1 MCEGFPTTQLQTCSP
16 GRAETLTQFPAY
28 LGCSSLAESFP
39 RGGWGDIPSARV
51 ATQNI
56 IVYPAGFHIA
66 PHIRSLLLVHFKAAF
81 FSLRGLL
88 SVVLGSQASKHHRD
102 SNYTVWLLLAC
113 YYWPIPRLLPAQT
126 CFSLCQIDPRSS
138 FMQSLIPDQVA
149 PPPSACVGQDLLPD
163 KQTVKTHQGC
173 VLRIC
178 FLPNIWETFT
188 VPEWYFSNSCF
199 LLLL

>member
-1 MCEGFPTTQLQTCSP
+1 MWRVSHHTAADL
-16 GRAETLTQFPAY
+16 LTWESRNINSI
-28 LGCSSLAESFP
+28 SSLSWMQFIGREFSKRWVGRYSLCQSSHP
-39 RGGWGDIPSARV
+39 ECHCLSCRV
-51 ATQNI
+51 PYCPPHQVLTSCSLQGRLFFTQRAT
-56 IVYPAGFHIA
+56 
-66 PHIRSLLLVHFKAAF
+66 
-81 FSLRGLL
+81 FS
-88 SVVLGSQASKHHRD
+88 GSQAFKHHRD

-113 YYWPIPRLLPAQT
+113 YYWPIPCLLPAQT

>member
-28 LGCSSLAESFP
+28 LGFSSLAESFP

-51 ATQNI
+51 ATQNV
-56 IVYPAGFHIA
+56 IVYPAGFHSA

-102 SNYTVWLLLAC
+102 SNCVC
-113 YYWPIPRLLPAQT
+113 DFSWPVT
-126 CFSLCQIDPRSS
+126 IDPSPVFCLPKHASPFVR
-138 FMQSLIPDQVA
+138 LILD
-149 PPPSACVGQDLLPD
+149 PPSCRV
-163 KQTVKTHQGC
+163 
-173 VLRIC
+173 
-178 FLPNIWETFT
+178 
-188 VPEWYFSNSCF
+188 
-199 LLLL
+199 